1 MDKNQR
7 DYKKMKTDSRKMM
20 DNLIS
25 FLNFLMSFC
34 HMDLRNEA
42 KIINKKSRGP

>member
-7 DYKKMKTDSRKMM
+7 SYKKMKTDSREIM

-25 FLNFLMSFC
+25 FLNFPKDFY
-34 HMDLRNEA
+34 HTDLRN
-42 KIINKKSRGP
+42 KVKKMK